1 MSIHGEKAALL
12 FEQGYNCAQAVF
24 IAFCDVTGLSEE

>member
-1 MSIHGEKAALL
+1 MTHPELAKSL

-24 IAFCDVTGLSEE
+24 RAFSDLT

>member
-1 MSIHGEKAALL
+1 MTHPELAKAY

-24 IAFCDVTGLSEE
+24 LAFSDLTRK